1 MKFIISE
8 TDEILV
14 SHSGLALAGSLL
26 QGTTIVKRANRLRLG
41 DRMLIVG
48 GCRFGATILGMG
60 SGSGFTNGLL
70 AGRARLPPNRRG
82 NDATVRVRWLGTP
95 EILYP

>member
-26 QGTTIVKRANRLRLG
+26 QRTAIQKRSQSPSAWAIASGPRSPT
-41 DRMLIVG
+41 
-48 GCRFGATILGMG
+48 ATC
-60 SGSGFTNGLL
+60 
-70 AGRARLPPNRRG
+70 
-82 NDATVRVRWLGTP
+82 
-95 EILYP
+95 